1 MEIIRNAM
9 SDCGVELSLN
19 WMENFVLTAAE
30 VGANA
35 DAIGAD
41 SVTLKITDAKLYVPV
56 VTASPEDN
64 VTVSPEDNVKL
75 TKQLDKELKRSLYWN
90 KRMQMMRN
98 P

>member
-1 MEIIRNAM
+1 M

-30 VGANA
+30 VGSNA

-56 VTASPEDN
+56 VTVSPEDN

-75 TKQLDKELKRSLYWN
+75 TKQLDKEFKRSLYWN